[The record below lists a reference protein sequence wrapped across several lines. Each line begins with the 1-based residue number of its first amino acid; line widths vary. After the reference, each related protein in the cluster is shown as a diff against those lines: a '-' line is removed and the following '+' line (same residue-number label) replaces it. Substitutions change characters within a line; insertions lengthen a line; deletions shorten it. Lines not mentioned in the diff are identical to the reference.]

1 MKHTL
6 IAKLECPFCGSP
18 LELADCAGDSRD
30 ATGVTHGVL
39 YCSCNSYPIVDGIPY
54 FREGDLGPRA
64 IELLDRRDAN
74 CARATLLEV
83 DPSVVASLREAKSFR
98 DALALF
104 DLGPEAHYF
113 LYRFSDPRFVGSDA
127 VVRAAA
133 GADSHLA
140 CNGDAIAIDLCG
152 GTGHLTRSIQR
163 TGRFSSVVLTD
174 YFFWKVWLGKR
185 FVAPGC
191 EAACIDGNRALP
203 FCRGTFD
210 LLLCS
215 GAFEY
220 VWARRS
226 LADEIKRSLS
236 LQGVAL
242 ITHLKNINCDTFNP
256 GMPLDPAG
264 YRRLFNDWPNR
275 AFNESELFRAAVDG
289 KAIDFNAGRTD
300 EELEAEPGLA
310 IVASRVGATFTR
322 KRIEAEPAGDRL
334 AMNPLYA
341 RSGDVFALQ
350 FPTEE
355 YEAEFEEC
363 LAYLPRSV
371 QLTREQ
377 AEAIDAAAFDAPSLA
392 SLRAQRMILDLPK
405 EYL

>member
-1 MKHTL
+1 MKRRL

-18 LELADCAGDSRD
+18 LDLADCAGGVKDESS
-30 ATGVTHGVL
+30 VTHGVL

-54 FREGDLGPRA
+54 FREGDLAPRA
-64 IELLDRRDAN
+64 IEMLDRRDVDA
-74 CARATLLEV
+74 ARATLLEI
-83 DPSVVASLREAKSFR
+83 DPVIEAKLRAARSFR

-104 DLGPEAHYF
+104 NLGPEAHYF

-127 VVRAAA
+127 VVRAMA
-133 GADSHLA
+133 GPDSHLA
-140 CNGDAIAIDLCG
+140 ARGQGIAIDLCG
-152 GTGHLTRSIQR
+152 GTGHLTRSIRR
-163 TGRFSSVVLTD
+163 TGRFATVVLAD

-203 FCRGTFD
+203 FGRGMFD

-236 LQGVAL
+236 PQGVAL
-242 ITHLKNINCDTFNP
+242 MTHLKNINCDTFNP

-275 AFNESELFRAAVDG
+275 AFNETELFREAVEG
-289 KAIDFNAGRTD
+289 RAIDFSAGRSD
-300 EELEAEPGLA
+300 EELEDQPGLA
-310 IVASRVGATFTR
+310 IVASRVEAAFAR
-322 KRIEAEPAGDRL
+322 KRIAGEPVADRF
-334 AMNPLYA
+334 AVNPLYT
-341 RSGDVFALQ
+341 RSGELLQLQ

-371 QLTREQ
+371 SLTREQ
-377 AEAIDAAAFDAPSLA
+377 ARAIDESAFDAPLLA
-392 SLRAQRMILDLPK
+392 SLRDKRVIVDLPK

>member
-1 MKHTL
+1 MKRSL

-18 LELADCAGDSRD
+18 LDLADCAGTLQDE
-30 ATGVTHGVL
+30 AAVTHGVL
-39 YCSCNSYPIVDGIPY
+39 YCSCNSYVIVDGIPY
-54 FREGDLGPRA
+54 FREGELGPRA
-64 IELLDRRDAN
+64 IEQLDRRDVNA
-74 CARATLLEV
+74 ARATLLEI
-83 DPSVVASLREAKSFR
+83 DPAIETKLREVRSFR

-127 VVRAAA
+127 VVRAMA
-133 GADSHLA
+133 GPDSHLA
-140 CNGDAIAIDLCG
+140 ARDNGIAIDLCG

-163 TGRFSSVVLTD
+163 TGQFADVILAD
-174 YFFWKVWLGKR
+174 YFFWKVWLGRR

-191 EAACIDGNRALP
+191 EAACIDANRALP
-203 FCRGTFD
+203 FNRGTFD
-210 LLLCS
+210 MLLCS

-226 LADEIKRSLS
+226 LADEVKRSLS
-236 LQGVAL
+236 PQGVAL
-242 ITHLKNINCDTFNP
+242 MTHLKNINCDTFNP

-264 YRRLFNDWPNR
+264 YRRLFSDWPNH
-275 AFNESELFRAAVDG
+275 AFNESELFREAVAG
-289 KAIDFNAGRTD
+289 QAIDFSAGRTD

-310 IVASRVGATFTR
+310 VIASRVEATFTR
-322 KRIEAEPAGDRL
+322 KRIGACIGENRLALNPLYTRSGDRL
-334 AMNPLYA
+334 L
-341 RSGDVFALQ
+341 LQ

-371 QLTREQ
+371 DLTREQ
-377 AEAIDAAAFDAPSLA
+377 AAGMDASRLDAPALA
-392 SLRAQRMILDLPK
+392 SLRASRVILDLPK